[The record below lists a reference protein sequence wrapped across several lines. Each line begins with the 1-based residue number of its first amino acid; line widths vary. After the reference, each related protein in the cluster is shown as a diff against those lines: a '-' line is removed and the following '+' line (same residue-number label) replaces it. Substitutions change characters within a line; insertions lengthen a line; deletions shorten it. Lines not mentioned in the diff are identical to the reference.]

1 MQENREQKQGYE
13 AFRSFQASVGNDY
26 RSRPSYN
33 PPPRQSQPVQPNLAY
48 REGRKADRNAAYT
61 NRDSNSTSAR
71 SVYTPQDARASQD
84 FTYNRPTG
92 PLPFNPATSRNPYVN
107 GSSQYMYQW
116 GNPLCYKCGV
126 PGHTAP
132 ECYSD
137 TPLSRAES
145 THLRNLYQRPV
156 SNREPDFPIP
166 NQAQGSQGFPRDQQR
181 SNNNPVTAQSNSV
194 IAETMRPVSQHPSC
208 GQRYEA
214 TRNDFKR
221 VIHYNDDSDSDKEV
235 EFIDVY
241 LPCNKLSLQLLANDV
256 TTRSKKR
263 RVDDIED
270 ETTKAHKTNTA
281 REKKVPVK
289 RVGKKSSK
297 ASVPISRL
305 VKHPASDV

>member
-1 MQENREQKQGYE
+1 M
-13 AFRSFQASVGNDY
+13 
-26 RSRPSYN
+26 
-33 PPPRQSQPVQPNLAY
+33 
-48 REGRKADRNAAYT
+48 
-61 NRDSNSTSAR
+61 
-71 SVYTPQDARASQD
+71 
-84 FTYNRPTG
+84 
-92 PLPFNPATSRNPYVN
+92 
-107 GSSQYMYQW
+107 
-116 GNPLCYKCGV
+116 CYKCGV

-221 VIHYNDDSDSDKEV
+221 VIHYNDDSDSDEEV
-235 EFIDVY
+235 EFIDVH
-241 LPCNKLSLQLLANDV
+241 LPCNKLSLQLLANDT
-256 TTRSKKR
+256 TTRPKKR
-263 RVDDIED
+263 RVDDVED
-270 ETTKAHKTNTA
+270 EATKALKTNTT
-281 REKKVPVK
+281 REKKVSIK

-297 ASVPISRL
+297 TSVPILEL
-305 VKHPASDV
+305 VGYPALDV